1 MTTYSISLRHIKIH
15 PMVQTELIPHRTRQ
29 GWNLVL
35 QVRES
40 SSAITISGV
49 EPGKELT
56 FSEKVIEP
64 EFDGKAAMQASKE
77 SQKKAKK
84 KGILLILGR
93 NQPVNRCFWRF
104 TGAKEK

>member
-1 MTTYSISLRHIKIH
+1 MIS
-15 PMVQTELIPHRTRQ
+15 
-29 GWNLVL
+29 
-35 QVRES
+35 
-40 SSAITISGV
+40 
-49 EPGKELT
+49 
-56 FSEKVIEP
+56 P

-104 TGAKEK
+104 TGTKEK

>member
-1 MTTYSISLRHIKIH
+1 MKNENDRILLFSQTLSVAMFDSSI
-15 PMVQTELIPHRTRQ
+15 V
-29 GWNLVL
+29 
-35 QVRES
+35 
-40 SSAITISGV
+40 ITILGV
-49 EPGKELT
+49 EPEGKSAHVYLT
-56 FSEKVIEP
+56 VSRKRNIVDILTKNVVQP

>member
-1 MTTYSISLRHIKIH
+1 MNHFVYFMREPCILPVLLLHFSDNMIS
-15 PMVQTELIPHRTRQ
+15 
-29 GWNLVL
+29 
-35 QVRES
+35 
-40 SSAITISGV
+40 
-49 EPGKELT
+49 
-56 FSEKVIEP
+56 P

-93 NQPVNRCFWRF
+93 NQPVNRYFWRF